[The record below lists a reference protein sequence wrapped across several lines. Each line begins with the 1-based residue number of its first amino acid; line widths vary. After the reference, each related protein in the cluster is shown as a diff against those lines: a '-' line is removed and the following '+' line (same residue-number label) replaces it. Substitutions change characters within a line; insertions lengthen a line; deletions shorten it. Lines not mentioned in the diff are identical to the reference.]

1 VRGRLPSA
9 GWGAGSAFP
18 CSILDDTDGEVP
30 VDVLESPE
38 LAAHWDRLDEFE
50 GDEERRVPVT
60 LATDRGQVEAFIYV
74 VAAEIVA

>member
-1 VRGRLPSA
+1 
-9 GWGAGSAFP
+9 
-18 CSILDDTDGEVP
+18 
-30 VDVLESPE
+30 
-38 LAAHWDRLDEFE
+38 LDEFE